1 MNKKNKWLCTAF
13 LSFLIL
19 LCSISYAQI
28 NEKAQ
33 LRDSFFGDFTK
44 AKVQKKNGKCTLQVW
59 TPYIQYSNTLPP
71 AMREVSLAGV
81 RELQVEYDE
90 IWRADYDSLFT
101 PAEKKK
107 WKGQFD
113 KNTLY
118 WKNNKIQAYTLEKF
132 YLGDPSTGKKLS
144 ASSHKIINIYNR
156 KSVLDKLSEK

>member
-1 MNKKNKWLCTAF
+1 MNKKNKLFCTVF

-44 AKVQKKNGKCTLQVW
+44 AKVQKKNGKCTLHVW
-59 TPYIQYSNTLPP
+59 APYIQYSNTLPP
-71 AMREVSLAGV
+71 AMKEISLAGV

-101 PAEKKK
+101 PYEKKK

-118 WKNNKIQAYTLEKF
+118 WKNNKIQVYTLEKY
-132 YLGDPSTGKKLS
+132 YLGNPSTGKNLPVP
-144 ASSHKIINIYNR
+144 SHQVVNIYDR
-156 KSVLDKLSEK
+156 KSILDKLSGK

>member
-1 MNKKNKWLCTAF
+1 MNNTRNWLSMLF
-13 LSFLIL
+13 LSFTIL
-19 LCSISYAQI
+19 LCSICYAQM

-44 AKVQKKNGKCTLQVW
+44 TKVQKKIGKCKLQVW
-59 TPYIQYSNTLPP
+59 EPYIQFSNTLPP
-71 AMREVSLAGV
+71 AMKEVSAGGV
-81 RELQVEYDE
+81 GELQVEYDE

-101 PAEKKK
+101 AAERKK

-132 YLGDPSTGKKLS
+132 YLGNPSTGKKLPTP
-144 ASSHKIINIYNR
+144 SHKVVNIYGRASILN
-156 KSVLDKLSEK
+156 KLSGK